1 MKHLLKADFSF
12 EWTVY
17 RGQFL
22 LLVLVAPR
30 LCLASPAEV
39 DRPLSTPRRGLSPQ

>member
-1 MKHLLKADFSF
+1 MKHLLKAEFSF
-12 EWTVY
+12 EWTVCKD
-17 RGQFL
+17 QFL

-30 LCLASPAEV
+30 LCLTSSAEI